1 MFNKQ
6 IYKLDVS
13 FHDCIKLLHVLQK
26 HLLDKTNLLLQKLRK

>member
-6 IYKLDVS
+6 IDELDVN
-13 FHDCIKLLHVLQK
+13 FHDSIKLLYVLQK